1 MGASGVSLTDA
12 GHGGKGRSGAAGPK
26 HDRRNLPVARA
37 ILWSPGDA
45 TRSGA
50 ADRPAGPESY
60 EPFIHRS
67 VIAGIN
73 RHVNEDGEPRFGF
86 LLGHLHRC
94 PDTGIR
100 YSVADTAI
108 AATDVLLED
117 ASGSYLIRAWADAQ
131 SVFAG
136 HSGVLLGWYHS
147 HLLLGL
153 SLSGS
158 DEDAN
163 ERYFG
168 QPWQTSIV
176 VVPDPVRPMGGVFRF
191 DPDAGVAERRRPA
204 PFYELLD
211 DQEDSVAGAASAVV
225 WTNYEIDRGEPVA
238 EVKAGRFEMTARP
251 LERERSVGPT
261 RPVQLV
267 IPGDGKSFG
276 MFPAFR
282 RRAWWPIGV
291 FATVMLFV
299 ALLTIARGL
308 DRSPVTTLPQSR
320 TIRTLEE
327 RRFFDAVDGLAIAL
341 ERYAERSADYEAGR
355 IGCDLLATGY
365 AGADASFVR
374 IAARFGELGPEPAE
388 DAQGAYDTSTT
399 EIAAINTHFDGSGCP
414 RP

>member
-1 MGASGVSLTDA
+1 MAGSGVSLTDA
-12 GHGGKGRSGAAGPK
+12 GQGGNAAGPR
-26 HDRRNLPVARA
+26 HGRRKLPRAQA

-45 TRSGA
+45 TRSA
-50 ADRPAGPESY
+50 VVARPAGPESY

-67 VIAGIN
+67 VISGIN
-73 RHVNEDGEPRFGF
+73 RHVDDDEEARFGF
-86 LLGHLHRC
+86 LLGHLYRC

-108 AATDVLLED
+108 AATEEFLED
-117 ASGSYLIRAWADAQ
+117 ASGSFLIRAWADAQ
-131 SVFAG
+131 PVFEG

-147 HLLLGL
+147 HRLLGL

-168 QPWQTSIV
+168 KPWQLSIV
-176 VVPDPVRPMGGVFRF
+176 VVPDPVRPLGGVFRF
-191 DPDAGVAERRRPA
+191 DPDAGVAERRKPS

-211 DQEDSVAGAASAVV
+211 DDKAGARTASAVV
-225 WTNYEIDRGEPVA
+225 WTNYDIEKGGPVA
-238 EVKAGRFEMTARP
+238 EVKAGRFEMATPA
-251 LERERSVGPT
+251 LERQRSVGAT

-267 IPGDGKSFG
+267 IPGDGGPSG
-276 MFPAFR
+276 LFPAFR

-308 DRSPVTTLPQSR
+308 DRSPVTTVPQSR
-320 TIRTLEE
+320 TVRTLEE
-327 RRFFDAVDGLAIAL
+327 RRFFDAVDGLAVAL
-341 ERYAERSADYEAGR
+341 ERYAERSTDYEAGR

-365 AGADASFVR
+365 AAADASFVR

>member
-1 MGASGVSLTDA
+1 MTGSGVSLTDA
-12 GHGGKGRSGAAGPK
+12 GTGGKKSGPQHGRRK
-26 HDRRNLPVARA
+26 LPAARA
-37 ILWSPGDA
+37 ILWTPGDA
-45 TRSGA
+45 IGSA
-50 ADRPAGPESY
+50 VVDRPARPDSY
-60 EPFIHRS
+60 ETFIHRS
-67 VIAGIN
+67 VISGIN
-73 RHVNEDGEPRFGF
+73 RHVDDDGEARFGF
-86 LLGHLHRC
+86 LLGHLYRC

-108 AATDVLLED
+108 AATEEFLED
-117 ASGSYLIRAWADAQ
+117 ASGSFLIRAWADAQ
-131 SVFAG
+131 PVFAG

-168 QPWQTSIV
+168 QPWQMSIV
-176 VVPDPVRPMGGVFRF
+176 VVPDPVRPLGGVFRS
-191 DPDAGVAERRRPA
+191 DPDAGVAERRRPS

-211 DQEDSVAGAASAVV
+211 DREDAVGGAASAVV
-225 WTNYEIDRGEPVA
+225 WTNYDIDRGEPVA
-238 EVKAGRFEMTARP
+238 EVKAGRFEMTAP
-251 LERERSVGPT
+251 ALQRERSVGPT

-267 IPGDGKSFG
+267 IPGDGRSSG
-276 MFPAFR
+276 LFPAFQ

-291 FATVMLFV
+291 FAMVMLFV

-308 DRSPVTTLPQSR
+308 DRSPVTTLPQER
-320 TIRTLEE
+320 TVRTLEE
-327 RRFFDAVDGLAIAL
+327 RRFFDAVDGLAIAV

-399 EIAAINTHFDGSGCP
+399 EMAAINTHFDGSGCP